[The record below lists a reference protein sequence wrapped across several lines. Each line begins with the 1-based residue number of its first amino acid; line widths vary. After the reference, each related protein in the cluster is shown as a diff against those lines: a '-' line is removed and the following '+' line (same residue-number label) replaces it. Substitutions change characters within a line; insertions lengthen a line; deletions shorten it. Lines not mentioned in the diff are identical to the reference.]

1 MKGILES
8 IPEFMQVAVALVI
21 GIVLIL
27 ITYQFFRSTQQS
39 NQMIISGS
47 GQDMARIVAQQI
59 TNCWQN
65 HRNGLDSQSDV
76 CKIITM
82 NSLNNFTE
90 KDTVKFLDCS
100 VIPDND
106 CLPYDCSSCI
116 SDKYADQDKI
126 KWDMTVFP
134 ANISIAYSGDQRAI
148 IVSSID

>member
-47 GQDMARIVAQQI
+47 RQDMARTVAQQI
-59 TNCWQN
+59 AACWQN
-65 HRNGLDSQSDV
+65 HRYGLDSESDI
-76 CKIITM
+76 CKIITI
-82 NSLNNFTE
+82 NSSNNFTE
-90 KDTVKFLDCS
+90 SDSVQFLDCTS
-100 VIPDND
+100 IPDNS
-106 CLPYDCSSCI
+106 CPPNDCSSCI
-116 SDKYADQDKI
+116 SDKYTDQDKI
-126 KWDMTVFP
+126 KWSVTTFP
-134 ANISIAYSGDQRAI
+134 TNISIVYSGDQRAI